1 MKKTTT
7 TSCRFGRVH
16 VHIVPVIVW
25 LAVVACVV
33 VLFVHRG
40 QRRFELLGI
49 AHSQMYQVCSPVD
62 GRLKT
67 VAVELFEQVS
77 KGQILATMN
86 DEPLNAQIATIHA
99 QIQHLGAQLLASRD
113 TMQAEAANLETDA
126 VAAQRRYCVD
136 VENARLRILELKAMV
151 EFDRITAEDLALEVK
166 IAQDL
171 LDQDAIAPYELQKA
185 QTRYNALAGKIK
197 ENEHLL
203 TQAQQHFKQAQQRRE
218 EFAQHQP
225 VHPSIANAIDTIRK
239 EITVHEKLV
248 DELLLQR
255 QVLTI
260 KSPIDGI
267 VTRIQVNAN
276 QMAVLRPG
284 EDVLRRPGEVVLAGE
299 QVLVVAKS
307 QPTEVVAYV
316 GEEQLA
322 QVKEMVSV
330 RLIKNTDPPQIAD
343 SQVVSV
349 GPAMELMPQR
359 LWQNPNIA
367 QWGRPVVIKIPP
379 GLKLLPG
386 QTVGIRGL

>member
-1 MKKTTT
+1 MKKTATANY
-7 TSCRFGRVH
+7 RFGRVH
-16 VHIVPVIVW
+16 MHIIPVLVW
-25 LAVVACVV
+25 LATVACVV
-33 VLFVHRG
+33 VLFTRRS
-40 QRRFELLGI
+40 QRFELLGI

-67 VAVELFEQVS
+67 VAVELFEQVG
-77 KGQILATMN
+77 KGQILATM
-86 DEPLNAQIATIHA
+86 DDAQLNAQIAIIHA

-136 VENARLRILELKAMV
+136 VENARLRILELKALV
-151 EFDRITAEDLALEVK
+151 EFDRIMAEDLALEVK
-166 IAQDL
+166 IAENL
-171 LDQDAIAPYELQKA
+171 LNQDAIAPYELQKA
-185 QTRYNALAGKIK
+185 QVQYNALAGKIE

-203 TQAQQHFKQAQQRRE
+203 TQAQQHLKQSQQRRE
-218 EFAQHQP
+218 EFAQLQP
-225 VHPSIANAIDTIRK
+225 VHPSVENAIDPIRK
-239 EITVHEKLV
+239 EITVQEKLV
-248 DELLLQR
+248 DEILLQR
-255 QVLTI
+255 QALTI
-260 KSPIDGI
+260 KSPVDGM

-284 EDVLRRPGEVVLAGE
+284 EDVLRRPGEIILAGE
-299 QVLVVAKS
+299 QILVVAKT

-322 QVKEMVSV
+322 WVKERLSV
-330 RLIKNTDPPQIAD
+330 KLIKNTDPPQMAD
-343 SQVVSV
+343 SQVISL

-367 QWGRPVVIKIPP
+367 QWGRAVVIKIPP

-386 QTVGIRGL
+386 QTVGIKGL